1 MNMENKDENQVK
13 ETVSNQTND
22 SDKMAC
28 KDNFGSCASFPCKY
42 STGGK
47 MDNRQLNYR
56 PDSSSTNSHTSLNS
70 LNSNSSK
77 WSFEA
82 IASANIDANQ
92 KVTYSEATIK
102 QAAIIKQLV
111 EEQEKETAEL
121 LKCRQKMQLLSH
133 ESNND
138 GGRVDNQIHKETS
151 ESFSQAMDWIEEQ
164 IRKAKEQLELE
175 RRERK
180 LAKAKE
186 KAKQRE
192 NNDQNKDVK

>member
-1 MNMENKDENQVK
+1 MENKDENQVK

-138 GGRVDNQIHKETS
+138 GGHVDNQIHKETS

-192 NNDQNKDVK
+192 NNDQIKDVK